1 MVPTNQ
7 ATLALDVN
15 LEQWMSLQ
23 SYTWFW
29 ELKTVWTLGKEP
41 GSVCSAGSIKWSRQQ
56 KAFVIYKDICFFLV
70 MLSSLSPNEDDLKN
84 ACSLWAELKE
94 VNLPSCMHA
103 KLLQSCPTLCDPMNC
118 SLPGS
123 SVHGILQ
130 ARILEWVAMPYS
142 SRSSWPRDWTRIS
155 YVFPALEFLAHRITV
170 LENTSLEA
178 LPLYLE

>member
-23 SYTWFW
+23 SFTWFW
-29 ELKTVWTLGKEP
+29 VLKTVWTLGKEP
-41 GSVCSAGSIKWSRQQ
+41 GPVCLAGSINWSRRG
-56 KAFVIYKDICFFLV
+56 KAFAVYKDICFFWV

-84 ACSLWAELKE
+84 ACCLWAELKQ
-94 VNLPSCMHA
+94 VNLLSCVHA
-103 KLLQSCPTLCDPMNC
+103 KSLQSCPMLYDPMDC

-123 SVHGILQ
+123 SSMGFSSQEYWNGLPCPSLVDLPDPGIEPASL
-130 ARILEWVAMPYS
+130 MS
-142 SRSSWPRDWTRIS
+142 
-155 YVFPALEFLAHRITV
+155 PALGLLAHRITI
-170 LENTSLEA
+170 LENTAPEA

>member
-29 ELKTVWTLGKEP
+29 VLKTVWTLGKEP
-41 GSVCSAGSIKWSRQQ
+41 GSVCLAGSIKWSRQQ

-94 VNLPSCMHA
+94 VNLSSCMHA

-118 SLPGS
+118 QAPLSMGFSRQEYWSELPC
-123 SVHGILQ
+123 
-130 ARILEWVAMPYS
+130 P
-142 SRSSWPRDWTRIS
+142 T
-155 YVFPALEFLAHRITV
+155 LAHLPDRGIEPAS
-170 LENTSLEA
+170 LTSFLHWSF
-178 LPLYLE
+178 